1 MGLQEEPVD
10 VTMRVLR
17 ASGIC
22 AVISAWL
29 TIAIGI
35 YRNPWFVLT
44 RNAFS
49 DLGGPRAADPWIYY
63 SGMLI
68 TAALLMAFS
77 AYLLAT
83 SRNGVE
89 SMGASFA
96 SIAGIFLALIG
107 IFHEGTYPHA
117 FVSTW
122 FFVQMDIAIGIW
134 GIGGVLARSR
144 RRRRITDSRR
154 RCANHSADRQ
164 VAFISGP
171 RVLRNFGHRR
181 VGHRDGAARQ
191 SASAVSCR

>member
-1 MGLQEEPVD
+1 
-10 VTMRVLR
+10 MRVLR

-22 AVISAWL
+22 AVIPAWL

-49 DLGGPRAADPWIYY
+49 DLGGPRAADPWIYD

-144 RRRRITDSRR
+144 HRRRITDSRR

-171 RVLRNFGHRR
+171 RGLRNFGHRR
-181 VGHRDGAARQ
+181 VGHRGGAARQ